1 MTISL
6 SIIFSIYLFQTFL
19 TFKYG
24 GITGVRLI
32 EKKIKFY
39 KDQKNKK
46 FDYRSKFKVYN
57 DLKKKKYKNLKV
69 TVSPSS
75 NLFKDIDLIPLSG
88 VSNSMTL
95 NCNENGY
102 YSLFESDRYGFNN
115 IDSEWDQVNLEY
127 LIIGDSFALGNCVNR
142 PNDIA
147 SVLRKLSKKSVL
159 NLGYANNGPLIEYTS
174 LREYSFH
181 KTKNIVWLYY
191 EGSDLNNLKKELK
204 SKILKNYIDD
214 QNFSQ
219 NLLQKQNL
227 IDKIVNDSINYQY
240 KKSLGQKEF
249 FEDSITFKIKKF
261 ITLWNVREALLY
273 KSYKKEKFNPPNEFK
288 EIMKLAK
295 DYAKKNNSNFF
306 FVFLPSYK
314 KYIGKISNEE
324 FLYVKNIVNE
334 LDIPFI
340 DIDKEV
346 FQNKRNPLELFPFK
360 LPGHYNIEGYREVAK
375 TIYNF
380 SN

>member
-1 MTISL
+1 NSRKLILVNQISKAMLNKKFPLLCLSVSLFLFSYIFYQSEIILDGSNRRFYSFYYKFSGVLILLSIVLFFLSKKINFYLMTISL

-115 IDSEWDQVNLEY
+115 IDSE
-127 LIIGDSFALGNCVNR
+127 
-142 PNDIA
+142 
-147 SVLRKLSKKSVL
+147 
-159 NLGYANNGPLIEYTS
+159 
-174 LREYSFH
+174 
-181 KTKNIVWLYY
+181 
-191 EGSDLNNLKKELK
+191 
-204 SKILKNYIDD
+204 
-214 QNFSQ
+214 
-219 NLLQKQNL
+219 
-227 IDKIVNDSINYQY
+227 
-240 KKSLGQKEF
+240 
-249 FEDSITFKIKKF
+249 
-261 ITLWNVREALLY
+261 
-273 KSYKKEKFNPPNEFK
+273 
-288 EIMKLAK
+288 
-295 DYAKKNNSNFF
+295 
-306 FVFLPSYK
+306 
-314 KYIGKISNEE
+314 
-324 FLYVKNIVNE
+324 
-334 LDIPFI
+334 
-340 DIDKEV
+340 
-346 FQNKRNPLELFPFK
+346 
-360 LPGHYNIEGYREVAK
+360 
-375 TIYNF
+375 
-380 SN
+380 